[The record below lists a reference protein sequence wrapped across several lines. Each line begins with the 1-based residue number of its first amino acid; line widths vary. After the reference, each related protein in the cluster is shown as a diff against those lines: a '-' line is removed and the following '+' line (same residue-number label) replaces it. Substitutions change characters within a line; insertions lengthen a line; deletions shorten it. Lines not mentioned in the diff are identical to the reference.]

1 VASTATLLVKARNFF
16 KIGKLKRNPKNG
28 TGTLTI
34 AFPEPGAF
42 AVSGKGIKKVS
53 VRAAAGGSVKVPIKA
68 AGKGRKR
75 LGRSGQLKALL
86 KVEYSPVGGDVN
98 TQRQRVTLRKKPA

>member
-1 VASTATLLVKARNFF
+1 M
-16 KIGKLKRNPKNG
+16 KRNPKKG

-53 VRAAAGGSVKVPIKA
+53 VRAAKGGSVQVPIKA
-68 AGKGRKR
+68 VGKGRKV
-75 LGRSGQLKALL
+75 LGKKGKLKARL
-86 KVEYSPVGGDVN
+86 KVEHPPLGGDVN
-98 TQRQRVTLRKKPA
+98 TQRQSVTLHKKPT